1 MVDVVLNRASLAPLY
16 PADDRCA
23 AADIEAMLRGLA
35 CLEEIV
41 FRSHADLWTVPLVGS
56 EDGEKT
62 FAFAEIVHSFY
73 GTQERHDV
81 AEFFGELQR
90 MAPAD
95 AGLGEEQVDLLLN
108 CQVSGPA
115 PGLEATFP
123 AVQAAG
129 MEAIQCALTDGVLA
143 SLCRN
148 VQWQCDQMGFVDG
161 QIDHPLTFDHV
172 STAAHGL
179 AVAERRRKQA
189 RSRLT
194 ARNFGE
200 LKEECFPHLRF
211 GQEVEAQIEAFSA
224 NLLGLA
230 LKRLWELDEFSRQVA
245 AGALGLSG
253 MEKKRQGIKPETTET
268 MKSYGEER
276 RFRDSNGALRV
287 FEEHV
292 WVDKLY
298 RIHIFVHE
306 ETPIVEVGYMGRHL
320 RTMNNPT

>member
-1 MVDVVLNRASLAPLY
+1 
-16 PADDRCA
+16 
-23 AADIEAMLRGLA
+23 
-35 CLEEIV
+35 
-41 FRSHADLWTVPLVGS
+41 
-56 EDGEKT
+56 
-62 FAFAEIVHSFY
+62 
-73 GTQERHDV
+73 
-81 AEFFGELQR
+81 
-90 MAPAD
+90 
-95 AGLGEEQVDLLLN
+95 
-108 CQVSGPA
+108 
-115 PGLEATFP
+115 
-123 AVQAAG
+123 
-129 MEAIQCALTDGVLA
+129 
-143 SLCRN
+143 
-148 VQWQCDQMGFVDG
+148 MGFVDG

-172 STAAHGL
+172 STAVHGL

-194 ARNFGE
+194 ARNFGD

-211 GQEVEAQIEAFSA
+211 GQGVEAQIEAFSA

-276 RFRDSNGALRV
+276 RFRDSNGALRI

-306 ETPIVEVGYMGRHL
+306 ETPIIEVGYMCYL
-320 RTMNNPT
+320 PTMNNPT

>member
-1 MVDVVLNRASLAPLY
+1 MVDVVLNRASLEPLY
-16 PADDRCA
+16 SVDDRRVA
-23 AADIEAMLRGLA
+23 AADIEALLRGLA
-35 CLEEIV
+35 CLNEII
-41 FRSHADLWTVPLVGS
+41 FRSHADPWAISLVESG
-56 EDGEKT
+56 DGEQPLT
-62 FAFAEIVHSFY
+62 FAGIVDSFY

-81 AEFFGELQR
+81 AAFFGELRR

-95 AGLGEEQVDLLLN
+95 AEFGDELVEMVLN
-108 CQVSGPA
+108 CQISSPA
-115 PGLEATFP
+115 PDLEDTFP

-129 MEAIQCALTDGVLA
+129 MEAIQCALTDGILA
-143 SLCRN
+143 SLCRTH
-148 VQWQCDQMGFVDG
+148 QWRYDQMGFVDD
-161 QIDHPLTFDHV
+161 QIDHPLTFDHI
-172 STAAHGL
+172 STAVHGL
-179 AVAERRRKQA
+179 AVAERRRKQI

-194 ARNFGE
+194 ARNFGD
-200 LKEECFPHLRF
+200 LKKECFPHLRF
-211 GQEVEAQIEAFSA
+211 GQEVEVAFSA
-224 NLLGLA
+224 NLLRLG
-230 LKRLWELDEFSRQVA
+230 LKRLSELDEFSRQVA

-276 RFRDSNGALRV
+276 RFRDSNGEIRI

-306 ETPIVEVGYMGRHL
+306 EPPIIEVGYMGRHL